1 MAAGL
6 RVLEEE
12 GTKFFSEEAIQTLV
26 RELGL
31 PPVHP
36 VSRPMPHKFAAG
48 TAGGLPQVRGSPS
61 PPSRDTLTGRPAA
74 CAGSV
79 RWGCG
84 QQAAVKRRERCLPS
98 VGPLTTNHRPPPAN
112 HHPPTGVLHQRV
124 HGLSPTA
131 L

>member
-1 MAAGL
+1 MRAHRLFLKHCEYQLLEATQASVMAAGL

-12 GTKFFSEEAIQTLV
+12 GTKFFSEEAIQNLV

-61 PPSRDTLTGRPAA
+61 CPSRDTLT
-74 CAGSV
+74 AGLPLV
-79 RWGCG
+79 REVCG
-84 QQAAVKRRERCLPS
+84 GGAVNRWP
-98 VGPLTTNHRPPPAN
+98 
-112 HHPPTGVLHQRV
+112 
-124 HGLSPTA
+124 
-131 L
+131 